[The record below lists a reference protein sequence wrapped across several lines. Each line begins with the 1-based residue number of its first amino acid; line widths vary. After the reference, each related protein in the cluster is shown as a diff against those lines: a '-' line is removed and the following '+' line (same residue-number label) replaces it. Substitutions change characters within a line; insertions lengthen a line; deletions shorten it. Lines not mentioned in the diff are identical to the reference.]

1 MEDFAVEFKK
11 AQSDAGTADSMDQK
25 PTGGSTR
32 QTQRE
37 TSYSSTGSF
46 SLKDGHLTSDMR
58 SHAEGK
64 YLFSRVVSSE
74 RLTRL
79 QREMRRTEEEYRRAF
94 RECAGEDG
102 QMDPAELVDVLR
114 SLGAHVTERIARN
127 ILGQVLCM
135 QKRCAI
141 AWYHT

>member
-1 MEDFAVEFKK
+1 MQMRWRQLARAE
-11 AQSDAGTADSMDQK
+11 MDV
-25 PTGGSTR
+25 
-32 QTQRE
+32 
-37 TSYSSTGSF
+37 
-46 SLKDGHLTSDMR
+46 
-58 SHAEGK
+58 
-64 YLFSRVVSSE
+64 VVSVHESVFD
-74 RLTRL
+74 LW
-79 QREMRRTEEEYRRAF
+79 QSHSGKF
-94 RECAGEDG
+94 RECAGKDG